1 MSNQAAAM
9 TRKPNDDD
17 RQRKLTGIAIIV
29 VLVLTIALTV
39 WMGFERQSYLMRMH
53 AP

>member
-1 MSNQAAAM
+1 MR
-9 TRKPNDDD
+9 RKPDDED

-39 WMGFERQSYLMRMH
+39 WMGFERQAYLIRMQ